1 MKIQELFDRGAATYD
16 LHRQKVIPCF
26 DDFYNTLVELIPFEK
41 TEPFTFLDLG
51 AGTGLVTAFIL
62 EFFPN
67 AQAHLVDL
75 SEQMLQKAEKRFQN
89 DDRVKG
95 YYAMDYALQLP
106 EGKYGLVVSA
116 MSVHHLTHGEKKQLF
131 QLIHTHLLPGGSF
144 IHADLILGDTP
155 KMDAIFQDKWLKHIQ
170 GTGIKGDTLE
180 QILERM
186 AQDQPSKLKDQLA
199 WMTAAGFHEVNSF
212 FEYDNFAV
220 YTGVKQ
226 V

>member
-1 MKIQELFDRGAATYD
+1 MKIQELFDRGAASYD

-41 TEPFTFLDLG
+41 NEEFTFLDLG

-67 AQAHLVDL
+67 AQARLVDL
-75 SEQMLQKAEKRFQN
+75 SEQMLQKAEKRFQR

-95 YYAMDYALQLP
+95 YHTMDYAVQLP
-106 EGKYGLVVSA
+106 EGKYELVVSA
-116 MSVHHLTHGEKKQLF
+116 MSVHHLTHGKKKQLF
-131 QLIHTHLLPGGSF
+131 KLIHTHLLPGGSF

-155 KMDAIFQDKWLKHIQ
+155 KMEAIFQDKWVKHIR
-170 GTGIKGDTLE
+170 GTGIKGDTLK

-186 AQDQPSKLKDQLA
+186 AQDQPSKLKDQLT
-199 WMTAAGFHEVNSF
+199 WMTAAGFHEVNAS

-220 YTGVKQ
+220 YAGVKQ
-226 V
+226 A